1 MKIQIYKIEQKHTKH
16 TTIYTMIKKM
26 EPFIL
31 SLGDTWSNWSSSR
44 LGQSSANKGRK
55 ACGTHEACGW
65 VIPRPKKVNENI
77 ST

>member
-31 SLGDTWSNWSSSR
+31 SLGDT
-44 LGQSSANKGRK
+44 
-55 ACGTHEACGW
+55 
-65 VIPRPKKVNENI
+65 
-77 ST
+77 